1 MQEVCGVWG
10 GSERLMPV
18 VIGVWCM
25 RVGSAYVVGLGI
37 GKHWW
42 WTNVDALMLV
52 SVVERDSRFVVWC
65 GDGNDQ
71 LEISGA

>member
-1 MQEVCGVWG
+1 
-10 GSERLMPV
+10 
-18 VIGVWCM
+18 
-25 RVGSAYVVGLGI
+25 
-37 GKHWW
+37 
-42 WTNVDALMLV
+42 MLV